1 MANFKVIPMTIRI
14 KELLKEKGISQKD
27 LADRLGI
34 TVVGISKILNGNP
47 KIDTLEKIASTLEI
61 ELWELFVDEA
71 TIVKRSPAS
80 HVCPHCGK
88 PLTIRIE

>member
-1 MANFKVIPMTIRI
+1 MTIRI

-88 PLTIRIE
+88 PLAIRIE